1 MQHLDK
7 FNIIDFDTPI
17 QSYKAIRQTEYIR
30 KIAKSHRMIF
40 PVSFYEY
47 ENFIR
52 SLINKE
58 ELVKAFCTPDKNAVN
73 TIFDYYE
80 KTFLNLVRQ
89 TCNILLLKISEC
101 ETENKDI
108 LLATE
113 DPVSWF
119 IDKNAPIPFDSKE
132 KYIRQH
138 AINKFLITTA
148 FQEACALLFHNLFD
162 HEAMLLPV
170 YKENIIKKYHNS
182 QDFHK
187 THAIQSLK
195 EEEIKHTLNL
205 LSESITI

>member
-30 KIAKSHRMIF
+30 KVAESHRMIF

-47 ENFIR
+47 ESFANSTID
-52 SLINKE
+52 KE
-58 ELVKAFCTPDKNAVN
+58 KLVNAFCSPDKHAVN
-73 TIFDYYE
+73 IIFDYYE

-89 TCNILLLKISEC
+89 TCNMLLLKISEC
-101 ETENKDI
+101 ELDNKDI

-119 IDKNAPIPFDSKE
+119 IDKNVHIPSDSKE
-132 KYIRQH
+132 KYLRQH
-138 AINKFLITTA
+138 SINKFLIMTA
-148 FQEACALLFHNLFD
+148 FKEACALLFHNLFD
-162 HEAMLLPV
+162 HETMLLPV

-182 QDFHK
+182 QEFHK
-187 THAIQSLK
+187 THTIQSLK